1 MTEKA
6 DPDPID
12 ALPGG
17 VSEPAPPMLQ
27 MDGIRIATLITL
39 GAHTVAVIVLW
50 VYLMT
55 NVAQQRLVNE
65 CYQNQADQLLSAI
78 IVGRQATAQDRA
90 AQLAMLNTILDP
102 GSSTDARR
110 IAVEGWRRALV
121 EADQARSSAPVPTQR
136 CPR

>member
-12 ALPGG
+12 ALHGDARDP
-17 VSEPAPPMLQ
+17 VPPMLQ

-55 NVAQQRLVNE
+55 TVSQQRQINDCYRDVVNGLMSWSQAAVE
-65 CYQNQADQLLSAI
+65 AGRSDRQAQRELLLSQESGIDRRAAIQTYLERLDQADRTRL
-78 IVGRQATAQDRA
+78 A
-90 AQLAMLNTILDP
+90 APT
-102 GSSTDARR
+102 
-110 IAVEGWRRALV
+110 
-121 EADQARSSAPVPTQR
+121 PTQR
-136 CPR
+136 CTP